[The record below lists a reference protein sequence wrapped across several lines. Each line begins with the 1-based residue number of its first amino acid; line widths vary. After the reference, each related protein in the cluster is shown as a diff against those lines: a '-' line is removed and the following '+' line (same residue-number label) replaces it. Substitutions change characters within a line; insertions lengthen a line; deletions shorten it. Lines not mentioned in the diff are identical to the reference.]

1 MHQVSSRTA
10 IRLAIFALVSAA
22 AASAQAQSSV
32 QFYGLLDVGV
42 ESLNNAGPNGAST
55 VKAISGGMNTSRWGF
70 RGSEDLGNG
79 LKAVYNLEGGILMDS
94 GGQDGALFRRQSYVG
109 LDGAFGRVIIG
120 RSFTSVYD
128 TVIAYDPMGF
138 APYYSWA
145 TSGPAT
151 GPSKYGF
158 TTGYDNLVKY
168 AVTVGNFRFGA
179 NYAFG
184 EQANSTADSAKTG
197 ITGAYKLPIG
207 GGTANFMATWERNNG
222 NTVAATGNRDE
233 NTVWH
238 VGANYETGPFK
249 FWAVRRD
256 YNLTA
261 GSALTADVEATTTWG
276 GVAYKPNPVTT
287 ITGAVYHIDVKNV
300 AAGRDA
306 DPTMYV
312 ARYRYALS
320 KRTDLHVSAAYAKAK
335 NGQLTGLSRDDAGFA
350 NSQRGVTVGMQ
361 HRF

>member
-197 ITGAYKLPIG
+197 ITCAYKLPIG

-238 VGANYETGPFK
+238 VGANYETGPLK

-261 GSALTADVEATTTWG
+261 GRALTADVEATTTWG

>member
-1 MHQVSSRTA
+1 MRRALATVFGAAVATA
-10 IRLAIFALVSAA
+10 ATT
-22 AASAQAQSSV
+22 ASAQSNV

-42 ESLNNAGPNGAST
+42 ESLNHAAADGSSVT
-55 VKAISGGMNTSRWGF
+55 RAISGGMNTSRWGF
-70 RGSEDLGNG
+70 RGSEDLGGG
-79 LKAVYNLEGGILMDS
+79 LKAVFNLEGGILMDS
-94 GGQDGALFRRQSYVG
+94 GGQDGALFRRQAYVG

-158 TTGYDNLVKY
+158 TTGYDNIIKY
-168 AVTVGNFRFGA
+168 AGTFGNFRFGA
-179 NYAFG
+179 NYALG
-184 EQANSTADSAKTG
+184 EQAGSTADSAKTG
-197 ITGAYKLPIG
+197 VTGAYKLPLG
-207 GGTANFMATWERNNG
+207 SATANFMATWERNNG

-238 VGANYETGPFK
+238 VGAMVESGPLK
-249 FWAVRRD
+249 FWAVHRD
-256 YNLTA
+256 YNLRA
-261 GSALTADVEATTTWG
+261 GRALTADVEATTTWG
-276 GVAYKPNPVTT
+276 GVAYKANEVTT
-287 ITGAVYHIDVKNV
+287 LTGAVYHIDVKNV

-335 NGQLTGLSRDDAGFA
+335 NGQLTGLSRDDAGYA
-350 NSQRGVTVGMQ
+350 STQRGLTVGMQ